1 MATIRK
7 RTWTT
12 ASGEAREAW
21 QVDFVDQHG
30 TRRHKQFERKK
41 DADAWKV
48 AARAQVQ
55 AGTYTAEST
64 SATLAEAIDAWLA
77 RASAEALEPGTL
89 AKYRQH
95 RAHVLAAVDGKTP
108 VEQADDGPGASSF
121 AMIF

>member
-30 TRRHKQFERKK
+30 KRRHKQFERKK

-48 AARAQVQ
+48 AARAGVQ
-55 AGTYTAEST
+55 AGTYTPESA
-64 SATLAEAIDAWLA
+64 SATIAEAAALWVDHAA
-77 RASAEALEPGTL
+77 AEGLEPGTIRCT
-89 AKYRQH
+89 ASTKPTCSPRST
-95 RAHVLAAVDGKTP
+95 A
-108 VEQADDGPGASSF
+108 GPGSRS
-121 AMIF
+121 